1 MCACRKYVSSI
12 RTFLIVE
19 RPMQPMWL
27 STLVFGVK
35 TNLQVD
41 LGDLQ
46 DEKERLSSFLHQ
58 KLKVNVTSNLNKL
71 VVDSDALSPEEL
83 ERIVN
88 KFVYHQNLNSTHWV
102 SLEGRVVKINTFKNI
117 SHTKKPEKHKKN
129 AGASSTITQS
139 WGL

>member
-1 MCACRKYVSSI
+1 M
-12 RTFLIVE
+12 
-19 RPMQPMWL
+19 
-27 STLVFGVK
+27 VFRLK
-35 TNLQVD
+35 TNLHVD

-46 DEKERLSSFLHQ
+46 NEKERLSLFLHQ
-58 KLKVNVTSNLNKL
+58 KLKVNITSNLNKL
-71 VVDSDALSPEEL
+71 VVDSDALSPKEL

-117 SHTKKPEKHKKN
+117 SHAKKPEKYKKKN